1 MTTRYIQIPR
11 DIVEIRGPDTRTFL
25 QGLISQDV
33 EKVTQDHAAYGAL
46 LTPRGKFLH
55 DFILIALGDSLV
67 LDTEAGRG
75 AELMRRLS
83 QFKLRAKVDLAL
95 REDLTIT
102 AVFGDDANAAL
113 GLVPVPGTA
122 LWDGGQI
129 VFTDPRTAQ
138 LGARILAPS
147 ARTHAF
153 LEGKS
158 LDAGVPEDYDR
169 LRIALAVPD
178 GTRDMEL
185 EKSTLLESNIDLLN
199 GIDWEKGCYMGQE
212 LTARTKYRG
221 LVKRQLRAFR
231 ADGQLP
237 EPGSTIHAGEKSV
250 GDVRSVSG
258 DHVLAS
264 VRTETDEDARFTAEN
279 GTILLPFS

>member
-1 MTTRYIQIPR
+1 MTTRYIQLPR
-11 DIVEIRGPDTRTFL
+11 DIVEISGPDTRTFL

-33 EKVTQDHAAYGAL
+33 EKVTQYHAAYGTL
-46 LTPRGKFLH
+46 LTPQGKFLH
-55 DFILIALGDSLV
+55 DFILIASDDSLL

-75 AELMRRLS
+75 AELIGRLS
-83 QFKLRAKVDLAL
+83 RFKLRAKAELAL

-102 AVFGDDANAAL
+102 TVFGDEASTAL
-113 GLVPVPGTA
+113 GLEPVPGAT
-122 LWDGGQI
+122 LRDGGRI
-129 VFTDPRTAQ
+129 VFVDPRTAQ
-138 LGARILAPS
+138 LGARILATP
-147 ARTHAF
+147 AGTGAF
-153 LEGKS
+153 LDGKP
-158 LDAGVPEDYDR
+158 LEAGVPEDYDR

-178 GTRDMEL
+178 GARDMEL
-185 EKSTLLESNIDLLN
+185 EKSTLLESNIDLLH